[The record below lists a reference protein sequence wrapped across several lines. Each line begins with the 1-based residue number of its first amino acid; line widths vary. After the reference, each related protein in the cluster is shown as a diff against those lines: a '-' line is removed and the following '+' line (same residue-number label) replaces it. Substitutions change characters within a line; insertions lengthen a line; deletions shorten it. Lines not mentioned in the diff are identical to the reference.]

1 MKSRSNRLILLVGV
15 VLAAVAFIA
24 IVFLIGNPSK
34 PADTAKTTAQTVIA
48 NADIPLGTQVRSDM
62 LKTQEVELANRQPD
76 AIGDPSQVVGQIAR
90 SNIANS
96 AQLTKSMFATNSA
109 GAAPG
114 PLLAKGKR
122 AQAVQVD
129 QVSGVGT
136 LINVGDRVDAVVGFG
151 TQGQGD
157 GGVNG
162 AVQCGKEFPFLTVDN
177 STSPA
182 SVVALT
188 NIGSSLSVKLL
199 LQNMQVVSTLLP
211 TIDAAANPQASP
223 GTVAGTNLNGQKEV
237 VILAVTP
244 QQAEVIKYAQ
254 VEGCLSLIL
263 RSPKDYVDDA
273 GNPIE
278 PDTDATTGIILK
290 TLVDEYRVLPPQI
303 VEAILPKK

>member
-15 VLAAVAFIA
+15 VLAAVAFVA

-34 PADTAKTTAQTVIA
+34 PADTVKTTAPTVIA
-48 NADIPLGTQVRSDM
+48 SVDIPLGTQVRSDM
-62 LKTQEVELANRQPD
+62 LTTKDVDLANRAAD

-90 SNIANS
+90 SDIATS
-96 AQLTKSMFATNSA
+96 AQLTKTMFATNNT

-136 LINVGDRVDAVVGFG
+136 LINVGDRVDAVVGIG
-151 TQGQGD
+151 AQGLGD
-157 GGVNG
+157 GGTTL
-162 AVQCGKEFPFLTVDN
+162 CGKDFPFLTVDGSTDTVN
-177 STSPA
+177 S
-182 SVVALT
+182 LT
-188 NIGSSLSVKLL
+188 NVGSTLSVKML

-211 TIDAAANPQASP
+211 PIDTTTDPQASP
-223 GTVAGTNLNGQKEV
+223 GAAQGTHLNGQKEI
-237 VILAVTP
+237 VILAVSP
-244 QQAEVIKYAQ
+244 QQSEVIKYAQ
-254 VEGCLSLIL
+254 TEGCISLVL

-278 PDTDATTGIILK
+278 PALDPTTGIILK
-290 TLVDEYRVLPPQI
+290 SLVDEYGVLPPQI

>member
-15 VLAAVAFIA
+15 VLAAVAFVA

-34 PADTAKTTAQTVIA
+34 PSETIRRTDPTVIA
-48 NADIPLGTQVRSDM
+48 SVDIPLGTQVRSDM
-62 LKTQEVELANRQPD
+62 LKTQDVELANRQPD

-90 SNIANS
+90 SNIASS
-96 AQLTKSMFATNSA
+96 AQLTKAMFATNSA

-136 LINVGDRVDAVVGFG
+136 LINIGDHVDAVVGIG

-157 GGVNG
+157 GGANG
-162 AVQCGKEFPFLTVDN
+162 AIQCGKEFPFLTVDN

-182 SVVALT
+182 TVATLT

-211 TIDAAANPQASP
+211 TPEAVTDPQASP
-223 GTVAGTNLNGQKEV
+223 GAGGTNLNGQKEIV
-237 VILAVTP
+237 VLAVSP
-244 QQAEVIKYAQ
+244 QQAEIIKYAQ
-254 VEGCLSLIL
+254 VEGCISLVL

-278 PDTDATTGIILK
+278 PELDATTGIILK